1 MHRSAVRGLSQP
13 QGPNLPCPICGQRGS
28 PTSRLPHLP
37 LLPPQ
42 TQPAEAQQHFK
53 TSSGPSRD
61 QAPQPHIQLWLEDA
75 PSQRHGW
82 EVISVMQEQS

>member
-1 MHRSAVRGLSQP
+1 MLSEGSASHKGQTSPALS
-13 QGPNLPCPICGQRGS
+13 ICGQRGS

-61 QAPQPHIQLWLEDA
+61 QAPQPYIQPWLEDA

-82 EVISVMQEQS
+82 EGISVMQEQS